1 MRSFA
6 LLSLLFLAILPH
18 AFAANQITI
27 AQLEQLLHENKDKS
41 DAKVAH
47 QLADL
52 ELNQRASTARL
63 TRWESTFPGPRTR
76 EALTLLADASSF
88 LDLPPDDISNQPPPD
103 PQSDHDI
110 LLRTI
115 DYAVKTIPV
124 LPNFMAT
131 RSTIHFE
138 DTPLRQHFDEDTVY
152 QPLHATGT
160 TSVPVTY
167 RDGHEVAE
175 APAAD
180 ARKHDA
186 DIGLTTSG
194 EFGPV
199 LSVVLGDAFRS
210 HMEWSHWEQG
220 ASGRIAVY
228 RYYVP
233 QPQSH
238 YLVEFHPGA
247 DLVRLYPAY
256 RGEIA
261 IDPAT
266 GNVLRI
272 TAIADLAP
280 PWQHILAAILVEFA
294 PVAIGDRTY
303 ICPVKGVAL
312 SKMPLFETDSP
323 TTAPLKTRLN
333 DVAFTQYHR
342 FRADVRIVPAGQ
354 GPLGASATN
363 HP

>member
-6 LLSLLFLAILPH
+6 LLSLLFLPILPH
-18 AFAANQITI
+18 AFALKQVTI
-27 AQLEQLLHENKDKS
+27 AQLEQLLSQNHGKS

-52 ELNQRASTARL
+52 ELTQRASTARL
-63 TRWESTFPGPRTR
+63 ARWESGFPGPRTR

-88 LDLPPDDISNQPPPD
+88 LDLPRAEIPDEPPPD
-103 PQSDHDI
+103 QQTEHDM

-131 RSTIHFE
+131 RSTTHFE
-138 DTPLRQHFDEDTVY
+138 DTPLRQLFDEDTVY
-152 QPLHATGT
+152 RPLHATGT
-160 TSVPVTY
+160 SSVPVTY

-220 ASGRIAVY
+220 TNGRIAVY

-280 PWQHILAAILVEFA
+280 PWQHIVAAILVESA

-312 SKMPLFETDSP
+312 SKMPLFEGEPGTP
-323 TTAPLKTRLN
+323 APLKTRLN
-333 DVAFTQYHR
+333 DVAFTHYHR
-342 FRADVRIVPAGQ
+342 FRADVRILPSGQ
-354 GPLGASATN
+354 GAPDPPPTN